1 VKLFNLSGKVAIVTG
16 GNGGIGLGMAEGLA
30 DCGATIVV
38 AARDAEKS
46 ESALAKLRAAGARA
60 SFVSVD
66 ITQKADCENMVAQ
79 AEAAFGR
86 LDILVNNAGI
96 MARSQPQDFAEE
108 VWRDVLNTNLTGAF
122 LCCQAAYP
130 AMRRAGGG
138 KIINL
143 GSMASVFG
151 SPMLAAYASSK
162 GGIVQLTRALATAW
176 AKDNIQVNA
185 VLPGFIDTDIT
196 RQGRAQM
203 PGLQERIEQ
212 RTPAGRW
219 GEPEDLAGIA
229 AFLAAPASNF
239 ITGTV
244 TAVDGGYSVMM

>member
-1 VKLFNLSGKVAIVTG
+1 MNLVYSRYVLTGKKL
-16 GNGGIGLGMAEGLA
+16 
-30 DCGATIVV
+30 AT
-38 AARDAEKS
+38 S
-46 ESALAKLRAAGARA
+46 S
-60 SFVSVD
+60 
-66 ITQKADCENMVAQ
+66 QKADCENMVAQ
-79 AEAAFGR
+79 AETAFGR

-96 MARSQPQDFAEE
+96 MARNQPQNFTEE
-108 VWRDVLNTNLTGAF
+108 ACWQVLDTNLTGAF

-130 AMRRAGGG
+130 AMKRAGGG

-143 GSMASVFG
+143 GSMASIFG
-151 SPMLAAYASSK
+151 SPMLAAYAASK
-162 GGIVQLTRALATAW
+162 GGIVQLTRALATAC

-196 RQGRAQM
+196 RVGRAQI

-229 AFLAAPASNF
+229 AFLSAPASNF

>member
-1 VKLFNLSGKVAIVTG
+1 V
-16 GNGGIGLGMAEGLA
+16 
-30 DCGATIVV
+30 
-38 AARDAEKS
+38 S
-46 ESALAKLRAAGARA
+46 E
-60 SFVSVD
+60 
-66 ITQKADCENMVAQ
+66 T
-79 AEAAFGR
+79 EAACGR

-96 MARSQPQDFAEE
+96 MARDHPQDFTEE
-108 VWRDVLNTNLTGAF
+108 AWRRVLDTNLTGAF

-130 AMRRAGGG
+130 AMKRAGGG

-185 VLPGFIDTDIT
+185 VLPGFIDTEIT
-196 RQGRAQM
+196 RQGRAQF

-219 GEPEDLAGIA
+219 GEPGDLAGIA
-229 AFLAAPASNF
+229 AFLSAPASNF

-244 TAVDGGYSVMM
+244 TAVDGGYSIMM

>member
-1 VKLFNLSGKVAIVTG
+1 MRMFNLAGKVAIVTG
-16 GNGGIGLGMAEGLA
+16 GNGGIGLAMAEGIGI
-30 DCGATIVV
+30 CGATVV
-38 AARDAEKS
+38 IAARDAAKAK
-46 ESALAKLRAAGARA
+46 SALAKL
-60 SFVSVD
+60 
-66 ITQKADCENMVAQ
+66 
-79 AEAAFGR
+79 EAANVKALFLAADVTSKSDCDKLVSETETACGR

-96 MARSQPQDFAEE
+96 MARDHPQDFTEE
-108 VWRDVLNTNLTGAF
+108 AWRRVLDTNLTGAF

-130 AMRRAGGG
+130 AMMRAGGG

-185 VLPGFIDTDIT
+185 VLPGFIDTEIT
-196 RQGRAQM
+196 RQGRAQF

-229 AFLAAPASNF
+229 AFLSAPASNF

>member
-1 VKLFNLSGKVAIVTG
+1 MDMFSLAGKVAVVTG
-16 GNGGIGLGMAEGLA
+16 GNGGIGLAMAKGLGA
-30 DCGATIVV
+30 CGAAIVI
-38 AARDAEKS
+38 AARDLEKS
-46 ESALAKLRAAGARA
+46 ETALDSLRAAGVQAT
-60 SFVSVD
+60 FVGAD
-66 ITQKADCENMVAQ
+66 ITAKTDCERLVAET
-79 AEAAFGR
+79 EASLGG
-86 LDILVNNAGI
+86 LDMLVNNAGI
-96 MARSQPQDFAEE
+96 MLRAQPQHLTEE
-108 VWRDVLNTNLTGAF
+108 DWRSVIDTNLTGAF

-130 AMRRAGGG
+130 AMKRAGGG

-143 GSMASVFG
+143 GSMASLFG
-151 SPMLAAYASSK
+151 SPLLTAYASSK
-162 GGIVQLTRALATAW
+162 GGIVQMTCALATAW

-196 RQGRAQM
+196 RAGRAQF

-219 GEPEDLAGIA
+219 GIPDDLAGIA

-244 TAVDGGYSVMM
+244 TAVDGGYAIAM

>member
-1 VKLFNLSGKVAIVTG
+1 MQMFNLAGKVAIVTG
-16 GNGGIGLGMAEGLA
+16 GNGGIGLAMAEGMGS
-30 DCGATIVV
+30 CGATIVV
-38 AARDAEKS
+38 AARDATKAEA
-46 ESALAKLRAAGARA
+46 ALDRLRTAGVKA
-60 SFVSVD
+60 SFISAD
-66 ITQKADCENMVAQ
+66 ITSKVACENLVTE

-96 MARSQPQDFAEE
+96 MLRKQPQDFTEE
-108 VWRDVLNTNLTGAF
+108 EWRQVFDTNLTGAF

-185 VLPGFIDTDIT
+185 VLPGFIDTAIT
-196 RQGRAQM
+196 RAGRAQI
-203 PGLQERIEQ
+203 PGLQERIKQ

-219 GEPEDLAGIA
+219 GAPEDLAGIA